1 MRREPKHSYP
11 STRGRKAA
19 AGRTPSGA
27 QDTGT
32 REAEIDARKMPASS
46 SGAASTA
53 ELDTSELDTSLMAV
67 TPIDGRYRSRTRK
80 LAGYFS
86 EFALIR
92 YRVRVEIEW
101 LIALAENPAIGEFS
115 LGAGAVP
122 KLRALYADFTLD
134 DARRVKELERT
145 TNHDVKAIEYF
156 LAEMIATA
164 GLRVPSGMVHFACT
178 SEDISNLAYALI
190 LKEFCEREFAPA
202 LDGIITTLGAMARRW
217 RTVAMIAR
225 THGQA
230 ATPTTM
236 GKELAVFAVRLERQR
251 RALGQQEY
259 LGKFNGAVGNFN
271 AHQAAVPE
279 ADWIETS
286 RRFVESMGLVWNPLT
301 TQIES
306 HDFIAELFDLV
317 ARIDTILL
325 GFARDM
331 WGYIA
336 LGYFGQRTVKGEV
349 GSSVM
354 PHKVN
359 PIDFENCEGN
369 LGVATALFQHL
380 AVKLPVSRWQ
390 RDLSDSTAMRAM
402 GAAFGHLMVALD
414 ALSRGLGRVEL
425 NPARIAAEVEAEGAW
440 EVLAEAV
447 QTVMRRQGLEDPY
460 ERLKE
465 LTRGRAIDR
474 QAMRG
479 FIAGLKLP
487 AEVKA
492 RLEKLEPRGY
502 VGLAAELVER
512 FAPGKS
518 GN

>member
-1 MRREPKHSYP
+1 
-11 STRGRKAA
+11 
-19 AGRTPSGA
+19 
-27 QDTGT
+27 
-32 REAEIDARKMPASS
+32 MP
-46 SGAASTA
+46 
-53 ELDTSELDTSLMAV
+53 
-67 TPIDGRYRSRTRK
+67 
-80 LAGYFS
+80 
-86 EFALIR
+86 
-92 YRVRVEIEW
+92 
-101 LIALAENPAIGEFS
+101 
-115 LGAGAVP
+115 
-122 KLRALYADFTLD
+122 DFTLA

-156 LAEMIATA
+156 LAEKIAAAGINVPAGMI
-164 GLRVPSGMVHFACT
+164 HFACT
-178 SEDISNLAYALI
+178 SEDINNLAYALI
-190 LKEFCEREFAPA
+190 LKEFCENRLAPA
-202 LDGIITTLGAMARRW
+202 LDSIVATLAAMARRW
-217 RTVAMIAR
+217 RSVAMVAR

-236 GKELAVFAVRLERQR
+236 GKELAVFAARLERQR
-251 RALGQQEY
+251 RALGRQEF

-279 ADWIETS
+279 ADWIECS

-306 HDFIAELFDLV
+306 HDFIAELLDLMV
-317 ARIDTILL
+317 RIDTILL

-369 LGVATALFQHL
+369 LGLATALFQHL
-380 AVKLPVSRWQ
+380 AAKLPVSRWQ
-390 RDLSDSTAMRAM
+390 RDLSDSTAMRAL
-402 GAAFGHLMVALD
+402 GTAFGHLMVALE
-414 ALSRGLGRVEL
+414 ALGRGLDRVEL
-425 NPARIAAEVEAEGAW
+425 NAARIAADLEAEGAW

-447 QTVMRRQGLEDPY
+447 QTVMRRHGLEDPY

-474 QAMRG
+474 EAMQS
-479 FIAGLKLP
+479 FIAGAGVAARGQGP
-487 AEVKA
+487 A
-492 RLEKLEPRGY
+492 
-502 VGLAAELVER
+502 
-512 FAPGKS
+512 
-518 GN
+518 